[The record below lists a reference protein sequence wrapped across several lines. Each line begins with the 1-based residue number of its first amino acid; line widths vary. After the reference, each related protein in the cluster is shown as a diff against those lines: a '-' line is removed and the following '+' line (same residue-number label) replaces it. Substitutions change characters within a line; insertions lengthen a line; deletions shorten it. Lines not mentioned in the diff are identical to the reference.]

1 MKRAL
6 LVLLGTL
13 LTATAAVTSA
23 GQTEAPLIVAYIAD
37 AGELVPVAR
46 FDGKTWRNTWPEP
59 IELDAP
65 LPVRELREIPLA
77 WLGQRVPLT
86 WTTWPRPTGSSQTVR
101 VTGVDRD
108 GACVQAIT
116 LTTSPRNMPAEGLAF
131 NRPTPVTAIIESSPE
146 SDRLRRD
153 VVPHFKD
160 ALRPPGTPAS
170 GAERRET
177 GQQVLALASADDEF
191 AAEHVDL
198 HTLLQDPVAHV
209 FFIEAWR
216 QYPGIPSD
224 THDDAL
230 SYRGWF
236 RREAGGGGRLIP
248 IAASLTTF
256 STAEGKLPRYTPIG
270 ILRTRAGAIWVMAE
284 WGIESQTIVL
294 FEVSGR
300 GVRTLTSAD
309 ISGC

>member
-1 MKRAL
+1 MKRGLLL
-6 LVLLGTL
+6 LVATL
-13 LTATAAVTSA
+13 LSAAAVAMPA
-23 GQTEAPLIVAYIAD
+23 GQTEPPLIVAYIAD

-77 WLGQRVPLT
+77 WLGQPVPLT
-86 WTTWPRPTGSSQTVR
+86 WTTWPRPTGSPQTVR

-131 NRPTPVTAIIESSPE
+131 SRPTTVTAIIESSPE

-270 ILRTRAGAIWVMAE
+270 ILRMRAGAIWVMAE